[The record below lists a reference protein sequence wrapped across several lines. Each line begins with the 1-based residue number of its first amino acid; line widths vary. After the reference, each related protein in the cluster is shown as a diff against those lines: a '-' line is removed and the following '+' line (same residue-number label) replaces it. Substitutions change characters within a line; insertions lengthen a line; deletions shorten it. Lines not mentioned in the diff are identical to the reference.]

1 MTIREEYCEKAKKLL
16 SNERSIFDCAEDV
29 MFTIYLR
36 ECFLTIRGD
45 LNSGIKTKG
54 MKGSSTPNPFFYIIL
69 FKSLYIINLCNDEC
83 AAE

>member
-1 MTIREEYCEKAKKLL
+1 MTIREEYCEEAKKLL

-45 LNSGIKTKG
+45 LNSRIKTKDG
-54 MKGSSTPNPFFYIIL
+54 FYTKL
-69 FKSLYIINLCNDEC
+69 LEVREGVRDGWKEKR
-83 AAE
+83 AGK

>member
-1 MTIREEYCEKAKKLL
+1 MTIREEYCEEAKKLL

-45 LNSGIKTKG
+45 LNVGIKTKEG
-54 MKGSSTPNPFFYIIL
+54 YYMKLLEIREGVRDGWKEL
-69 FKSLYIINLCNDEC
+69 R
-83 AAE
+83 AEK

>member
-1 MTIREEYCEKAKKLL
+1 MSIREEYYEEAKKLL

-45 LNSGIKTKG
+45 LNNGIKTKEG
-54 MKGSSTPNPFFYIIL
+54 YYTKLLEIREGVRDGWRE
-69 FKSLYIINLCNDEC
+69 KR
-83 AAE
+83 AGK

>member
-1 MTIREEYCEKAKKLL
+1 MSIREEYYEEAKKLL

-45 LNSGIKTKG
+45 LNNGIKTKEG
-54 MKGSSTPNPFFYIIL
+54 YYTKLTEIREGVRDGW
-69 FKSLYIINLCNDEC
+69 KEKR
-83 AAE
+83 AGK

>member
-1 MTIREEYCEKAKKLL
+1 MTMREEYFEEAKKLL

-45 LNSGIKTKG
+45 LNNGIKTKEG
-54 MKGSSTPNPFFYIIL
+54 YYTKLIEIREGV
-69 FKSLYIINLCNDEC
+69 KDGWKEKR
-83 AAE
+83 AGK